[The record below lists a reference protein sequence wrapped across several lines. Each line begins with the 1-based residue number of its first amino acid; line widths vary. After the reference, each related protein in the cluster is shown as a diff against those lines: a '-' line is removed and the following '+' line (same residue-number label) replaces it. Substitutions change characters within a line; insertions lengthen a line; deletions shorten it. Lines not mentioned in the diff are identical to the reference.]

1 LEVLFAGDHTKNRYI
16 PKINKNNMMGKFIKV
31 FNTCI
36 NCPTKSDDALCER
49 CDAKSLEI
57 QVAKLL

>member
-1 LEVLFAGDHTKNRYI
+1 
-16 PKINKNNMMGKFIKV
+16 MGKFIKV

-36 NCPTKSDDALCER
+36 NCPTKSEDALCER